1 MSFTAPFRELL
12 IAGLLVLAL
21 PVQAATATKPAKI
34 APAATATAKPP
45 ASATDSVNL
54 ETSTIRG
61 QQALPK
67 VLNIVPWKR
76 AGAGGLPDRPG
87 ASLLDDVLAPLD
99 RGELRRQLRYQR
111 DIDAESAQAAAG
123 KPVQQTK
130 KE

>member
-1 MSFTAPFRELL
+1 MNCFKPIVATLL
-12 IAGLLVLAL
+12 MLAL
-21 PVQAATATKPAKI
+21 PAFAATAIKPVAKPA
-34 APAATATAKPP
+34 PAVTSKPAVP
-45 ASATDSVNL
+45 STDNMNL

-76 AGAGGLPDRPG
+76 AGAGGLPGRPG

-99 RGELRRQLRYQR
+99 RGEVRRELRYQR
-111 DIDAESAQAAAG
+111 DITADAGQAASG
-123 KPVQQTK
+123 NPVQQTK